1 MTLLTDRAPVAVER
15 ESRELLL
22 VWQNPATRRFSTVGL
37 LSISSGGFRFR
48 YADEA
53 KADPDF
59 FALAEFPHLDGEYA
73 SPALPAF
80 FANRVMSAARNSY
93 DDYLGWLALDAQ
105 SPDLPVEILVRTG
118 AERATDTFHVVEK
131 PSRGALSFV
140 SRFFVSGVRHQPA
153 QPVAV
158 GAVSTGDR
166 LELEPEAGNS
176 ANADAHRV
184 VTLGGVPVGWVPD
197 WLCGEIAELSR
208 SGWRFEAVAEKVSP
222 EAPSHIQVL
231 CRITAHLDA

>member
-1 MTLLTDRAPVAVER
+1 MTLLTDLAPVAVER

-22 VWQNPATRRFSTVGL
+22 VWQNPSTRRFSTVGL
-37 LSISSGGFRFR
+37 LFISSRGFRFR
-48 YADEA
+48 YAEEA

-59 FALAEFPHLDGEYA
+59 FPLAEFPHLEREYA
-73 SPALPAF
+73 SPSLPAF

-118 AERATDTFHVVEK
+118 AARATDTFHVVEK
-131 PSRGALSFV
+131 PSRRTRFFV

-153 QPVAV
+153 QAVAV

-166 LELEPEAGNS
+166 LDLEPEAGNS

-184 VTLGGVPVGWVPD
+184 VTLDGAAVGWVPD
-197 WLCGEIAELSR
+197 WLCGEIAELAEA
-208 SGWRFEAVAEKVSP
+208 GWRFDAVAEKVSP
-222 EAPSHIQVL
+222 DAPPHIQVL
-231 CRITAHLDA
+231 CRVTAHLDA